1 LRDSLDID
9 KMTTKIIK
17 RIDID
22 SYYDVEFLRR
32 FFLKII
38 EINTQVN
45 TIDDIKNPKI
55 LNIMKKSKI
64 KKNKSIHN
72 VKINMKLGN

>member
-1 LRDSLDID
+1 MRDSLDID